1 MNLAKPVI
9 KFDENGGKPK
19 EPQRLGT
26 AGTFKTPVDLSD
38 TGYIDGELKYTF
50 TVENDSDAAPATTT
64 YDCKLYLDLNF
75 DGNLSKKE
83 SQDKYMVVQDEDGN
97 VLSQKDYGSGD
108 MRYELKLGK
117 KYTVTRK
124 IPSDYYKLIT

>member
-1 MNLAKPVI
+1 MPVI

-50 TVENDSDAAPATTT
+50 TVENDSDAARQRQLMTV
-64 YDCKLYLDLNF
+64 NF
-75 DGNLSKKE
+75 
-83 SQDKYMVVQDEDGN
+83 
-97 VLSQKDYGSGD
+97 
-108 MRYELKLGK
+108 
-117 KYTVTRK
+117 TW
-124 IPSDYYKLIT
+124 I